1 MDWRLP
7 GGWRGCLSSRAYRLH
22 CQASTS
28 ASCGVA
34 ERRAQPGPAGRH
46 AGRRTG
52 CKPGPCAPGHRRQQP
67 RTQRR
72 PVLPVVAALQM
83 SLSIWGELKQRVVN
97 LSQRVSLHGPQ
108 ELGWQGPIEQ
118 RMVPRIKSE
127 SSHLIP
133 IIRKKQVGHARPQ
146 RGGKIKGG
154 PGRAEV
160 GKWKTM
166 LPCESTRQ
174 AGWWKRVQ
182 GLQTGQ
188 AGTAG
193 RAPGGSHLAAS
204 IGTSGGRM
212 ACCWWAIWWG
222 ILTGH
227 RRSSGTMGSAVGSA
241 SSRSGS

>member
-1 MDWRLP
+1 MQAVAWQKGGRSPGQRGGKQDAVLGASLGRALP
-7 GGWRGCLSSRAYRLH
+7 GTVGSNRALN
-22 CQASTS
+22 AD
-28 ASCGVA
+28 
-34 ERRAQPGPAGRH
+34 
-46 AGRRTG
+46 
-52 CKPGPCAPGHRRQQP
+52 
-67 RTQRR
+67 R